1 MFQAQNY
8 SIIILI
14 IQIEKGAKEK
24 MDTQEKLVIETRN
37 LSKVYQGVKALKDLN
52 LKVQQHSIFGFL
64 GPNGAGK
71 TTTIKLLLGLTRPTG
86 GSAIVFGQDIQKDS
100 VSIRRKIGY
109 LAQDPRYYESMTA
122 RETLRFTAHF
132 FFTGPK
138 AAIEERIQ
146 ETLELVGLE
155 DKADRSIKGFSGG
168 ERQRLGLAQAQIN
181 YPDLLILDEPAASL
195 DPQGRRD
202 VLEVMERLRK
212 YSTIFYSTHIL
223 DDVQRVS
230 DTVAILNHGELVAQA
245 PIEELLNGSGET
257 AYLLRVKGCSTQVR
271 EALCAQPWVSSLT
284 EAPVNGYVSW
294 NIRVTD
300 EAAAENNLVR
310 LVLAEPGATVL
321 EFERQKYNLED
332 IFLKIVEGGNNGK

>member
-1 MFQAQNY
+1 MQPNN
-8 SIIILI
+8 S
-14 IQIEKGAKEK
+14 
-24 MDTQEKLVIETRN
+24 LVIETHN
-37 LSKVYQGVKALKDLN
+37 LNKVYKGVEALKDLN
-52 LKVQQHSIFGFL
+52 LRVKEHSIFGFL

-71 TTTIKLLLGLTRPTG
+71 TTTIKLLLGLARPTG

-100 VSIRRKIGY
+100 VNIRRKVGY

-122 RETLRFTAHF
+122 RETLRFTARF

-146 ETLELVGLE
+146 ETLQLVGLE

-168 ERQRLGLAQAQIN
+168 ERQRLGIAQAQIN

-223 DDVQRVS
+223 DDVQRIS

-257 AYLLRVKGCSTQVR
+257 VYQLRVKGCSETVR
-271 EALCAQPWVSSLT
+271 DALRAQPWVSSLT
-284 EAPVNGYVSW
+284 EAAPANGYISW

-310 LVLAEPGATVL
+310 LVLTEPGATVL
-321 EFERQKYNLED
+321 EFERQTYNLED
-332 IFLKIVEGGNNGK
+332 IFLKIVEGVNNGK